1 MPTKVVRRFKPISW
15 PILNGFSIVLLH
27 SKFFFV
33 HIQTDLFSEIQF
45 LEQNYDIVKCN
56 IWMRQVAEIQNKVKK
71 TGGLLLRFIGLSLFS
86 INCTLRRFVYTSLQ
100 CRAIVAEKIVQRFDV
115 VKVPR
120 YRMLNVAVVVNYHS
134 FEVSLCLC
142 VFLCFVCAYIR
153 KHLVCRLLLSSLYS
167 FWVAVTITH

>member
-1 MPTKVVRRFKPISW
+1 MVS
-15 PILNGFSIVLLH
+15 VL
-27 SKFFFV
+27 SCYIPNFFFV
-33 HIQTDLFSEIQF
+33 HIQTALFSEIQF

-71 TGGLLLRFIGLSLFS
+71 TGGLLLRFIGLSFFS

-120 YRMLNVAVVVNYHS
+120 YSMLNVAVVVNYHS

-142 VFLCFVCAYIR
+142 VFYALSLLIR
-153 KHLVCRLLLSSLYS
+153 GGSGGRVQGVRTPPPLR
-167 FWVAVTITH
+167 

>member
-1 MPTKVVRRFKPISW
+1 
-15 PILNGFSIVLLH
+15 
-27 SKFFFV
+27 
-33 HIQTDLFSEIQF
+33 
-45 LEQNYDIVKCN
+45 
-56 IWMRQVAEIQNKVKK
+56 MRQVAEIQNKVKK
-71 TGGLLLRFIGLSLFS
+71 TGGLFFRFIGLSFLS
-86 INCTLRRFVYTSLQ
+86 INCTLRPFVYTSLQ

-142 VFLCFVCAYIR
+142 VFLCFVCNYIR

-167 FWVAVTITH
+167 FLVAVTITH